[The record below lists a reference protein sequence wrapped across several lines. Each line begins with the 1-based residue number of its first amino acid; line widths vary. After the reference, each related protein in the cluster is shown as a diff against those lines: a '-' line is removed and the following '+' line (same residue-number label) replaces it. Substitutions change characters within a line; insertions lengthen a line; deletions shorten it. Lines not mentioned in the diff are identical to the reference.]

1 MDLGRG
7 WEYAFLA
14 PAPKPSL
21 PYWIP
26 NGGNH
31 WFKSM
36 ASPVGEN
43 TAPLSSV
50 SANVWVEHRVTV
62 GKRKS
67 VWTEPRGLKCRTRN
81 LAWSPSE
88 THLHLISMHLDA
100 PKSSLPLSQVQQA
113 KLQDGVPQTVERP
126 ILPHC

>member
-1 MDLGRG
+1 
-7 WEYAFLA
+7 
-14 PAPKPSL
+14 
-21 PYWIP
+21 
-26 NGGNH
+26 
-31 WFKSM
+31 M
-36 ASPVGEN
+36 ASLVGEN

-67 VWTEPRGLKCRTRN
+67 MWTEPRGLKCGTGN

-88 THLHLISMHLDA
+88 AHLHLISMHLDA

-113 KLQDGVPQTVERP
+113 KLQDRVPQTAELPV
-126 ILPHC
+126 LPHC